1 MLRSLSFSMK
11 SSGKSGGIDFASLD
25 LYVSKVM
32 QKANVPGLSITVSRN
47 GKAVY
52 SRGYGLRDIEKREP
66 ATENTIYGIGSV
78 TKSFTSMAIMQLA
91 EKGLIDIGK
100 PVSDYLSDFHPDDV
114 SEKTTIS
121 HLMSHISGFPGLNAS
136 EIMLFREVERDSS
149 YIPMASFDDF
159 MAFINGAAGE
169 RHSPPGNRF
178 FYWNEG
184 YTILG
189 KIIEN
194 LSGKAYHE
202 YIRDNILEPLGM
214 KRATFFEKDAFN
226 DSDHA
231 TPYYRELD
239 GSNTPSRIADDETDH
254 APGGLVTS
262 TVELS
267 KYLSLWT
274 AGNKKKIVSDTSLQ
288 ELVKPRIETLFAS
301 HFDPVMYGYGEM
313 SINHFLGKRLI
324 SHSGSVA
331 ASSGYVGFLPE
342 LNVSVAIG
350 ANTSECPTSRIGMYA
365 LSLFMEDASPDDLPF
380 VKLEN
385 MREMLKGNYH
395 DYRDYTQVS
404 VFDGDDGLLNMK
416 LESDEF
422 HSTVPLLLEG
432 DKVYTINNN
441 ARMEVEVRMK
451 NEREV
456 EIFFERHRFVK
467 K

>member
-1 MLRSLSFSMK
+1 MPRTLSFSMK
-11 SSGKSGGIDFASLD
+11 SPGKSEGIDFAALD
-25 LYVSKVM
+25 LYVSMSM
-32 QKANVPGLSITVSRN
+32 QKANVPGLSITISRN

-52 SRGYGLRDIEKREP
+52 SRGYGLRNIERREP
-66 ATENTIYGIGSV
+66 ATENTLYGIGSV

-91 EKGLIDIGK
+91 EKGLIDINR
-100 PVSDYLSDFHPDDV
+100 PVRDYLSGFHPDDHAD
-114 SEKTTIS
+114 ETTIA
-121 HLMSHISGFPGLNAS
+121 HLMSHSSGFPGLNAS
-136 EIMLFREVERDSS
+136 EIMLFREVERDTS

-159 MAFINGAAGE
+159 MGFINGAAGE

-189 KIIEN
+189 RIVEE
-194 LSGKAYHE
+194 LSGKAYSE

-214 KRATFFEKDAFN
+214 KRATFSEKDAFGDN
-226 DSDHA
+226 DHA

-239 GSNTPSRIADDETDH
+239 GSNTPSRIADDVIDH

-274 AGNKKKIVSDTSLQ
+274 AGNREKPVSDKSLQ

-301 HFDPVMYGYGEM
+301 HFDPVMYGYGWM

-350 ANTSECPTSRIGMYA
+350 ANTSECPTSRIGMFA
-365 LSLFMEDASPDDLPF
+365 LSLLIEGASPDDLPF
-380 VKLEN
+380 VKMERK
-385 MREMLKGNYH
+385 REMLKGEYH
-395 DYRDYTQVS
+395 DYRDYTRVS
-404 VFDGDDGLLNMK
+404 VFDGEDGLLKMK

-422 HSTVPLLLEG
+422 HTTVPILLEG
-432 DKVYTINNN
+432 DRVYTINND
-441 ARMEVEVRMK
+441 ARMEIEVRMK

>member
-1 MLRSLSFSMK
+1 MK
-11 SSGKSGGIDFASLD
+11 SSGKSVDIDFSALD
-25 LYVSKVM
+25 LFVSQEM
-32 QKANVPGLSITVSRN
+32 QKANVPGLSITISRN

-52 SRGYGLRDIEKREP
+52 SRGYGLRNIEKREP
-66 ATENTIYGIGSV
+66 ATENTLYGVGSV

-91 EKGLIDIGK
+91 EEGLIDINK
-100 PVSDYLSDFHPDDV
+100 PVRDYLSDFHPDEA
-114 SEKTTIS
+114 SEETTIA
-121 HLMSHISGFPGLNAS
+121 HLMSHSSGFPGLNAS
-136 EIMLFREVERDSS
+136 EIMLFREVERDTS
-149 YIPMASFDDF
+149 YIPMSSFDDF
-159 MAFINGAAGE
+159 MDFINGAAGE

-189 KIIEN
+189 KIIGD

-214 KRATFFEKDAFN
+214 KRATFFEKDAFG
-226 DSDHA
+226 DLDHA

-239 GSNTPSRIADDETDH
+239 GSNTPSRIADDTTDH

-274 AGNKKKIVSDTSLQ
+274 SSSKKKIVNDESLQ
-288 ELVKPRIETLFAS
+288 ELVNPRIETLFAS
-301 HFDPVMYGYGEM
+301 HFDPVMYGYGWM

-365 LSLFMEDASPDDLPF
+365 LSLFIEDSSPEDLPF
-380 VKLEN
+380 VKLEKK
-385 MREMLKGNYH
+385 REMLKGNYH
-395 DYRDYTQVS
+395 DYRDYTHVS
-404 VFDGDDGLLNMK
+404 VFDGEDGLLNMK

-422 HSTVPLLLEG
+422 HSTVPILLEG
-432 DKVYTINNN
+432 DKVYTMNNN
-441 ARMEVEVRMK
+441 AKMELEVRMK
-451 NEREV
+451 SGREV